1 MNMAMNDDCIISIAQ
16 VTELIKVAEAVG
28 IDQVE
33 RTDGIDEVYGW
44 MNDLLIR
51 LRYRFLKKKEKGVMR
66 RYLVLY
72 GGYTKSHIDHL
83 IA

>member
-66 RYLVLY
+66 RYLVL
-72 GGYTKSHIDHL
+72 
-83 IA
+83 